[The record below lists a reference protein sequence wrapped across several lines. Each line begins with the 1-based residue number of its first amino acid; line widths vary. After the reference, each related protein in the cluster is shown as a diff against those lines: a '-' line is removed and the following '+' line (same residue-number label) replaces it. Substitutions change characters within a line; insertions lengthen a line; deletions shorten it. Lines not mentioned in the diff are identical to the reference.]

1 LAPSGDRPLSA
12 EAPPASTAPLKLT
25 VNGEAMEPAGVRTI
39 GDLLKA
45 LELERRSRVAVA
57 VNLQVVPRADHDRH
71 ELRDG
76 DRIEIIHAVGGG

>member
-1 LAPSGDRPLSA
+1 
-12 EAPPASTAPLKLT
+12 LKLI
-25 VNGEAMEPAGVRTI
+25 VNGEATERPGVRTV

-45 LELERRSRVAVA
+45 LGLESRAGGPRVAVA